1 VKQRWRPMSRKLSHS
16 VRKRLMPIFEDMT
29 MEERVRAV
37 NALLRTRTRDV
48 EDTVA
53 QLVKGPPAAS
63 YTRQR

>member
-1 VKQRWRPMSRKLSHS
+1 
-16 VRKRLMPIFEDMT
+16 MPIFEDMT